1 MSSTLSLSSSYVSSA
16 TNSFS
21 DDIFGYV
28 ILTSTTV
35 AVNSITA
42 TVLSENLVN
51 FVVPSTVTNAAGNNY
66 TVTQLNSNAFLTD
79 TPISTIS
86 IPNTITSMFYQT
98 FVSSASLFNPTGPI
112 ASSVLTSIN
121 LYADVDGGGSS
132 NLLYTDSYGILYA
145 SSKSDGVFDLLFAAP
160 PLFDDSGYT
169 IPSNVTTIAAYAF
182 VNSTITS
189 LVIPENVTSIGTYAF
204 FQVFLESLTI
214 EGVILDF
221 GSQPFFNQYQSETLT
236 NLICKGYSNN
246 ESYGVT
252 TAKQFN
258 YSMALN
264 ATITVTASAY
274 GEGIKNTFESMMTQ
288 TGSDYNFTFN
298 YIPESTSDGLGS
310 SASSGQT
317 ELRNALA
324 MFSFL
329 NSFASV
335 NYDNRSGNVSVVAN
349 EDELIDLGNNLEQL
363 SMPHRITGLSVSYS
377 KAGRMYSYKLDN
389 IVNKI
394 NFTNVGKMKSGRN
407 ATYFDDVAGDTDDY
421 TERLSVLAGVDFGSF
436 GCLKTYTMNM
446 IDSEKWERMNA
457 ILQ

>member
-35 AVNSITA
+35 AVNSINSTA
-42 TVLSENLVN
+42 PPEKLVN
-51 FVVPSTVTNAAGNNY
+51 LVVPSTVTNAAGNNY
-66 TVTQLNSNAFLTD
+66 TVNQLNSNAFLTD
-79 TPISTIS
+79 SRISTIS
-86 IPNTITSMFYQT
+86 IPTTIRAMFYQT

-112 ASSVLTSIN
+112 GNSVLRSIN
-121 LYADVDGGGSS
+121 LYAADVDGGGSS
-132 NLLYTDSYGILYA
+132 KLFYTDSYGILYA
-145 SSKSDGVFDLLFAAP
+145 SSNSNGVFDLLFAAP

-169 IPSNVTTIAAYAF
+169 IPSNVTTIEAYAF
-182 VNSTITS
+182 VNSKITS
-189 LVIPENVTSIGTYAF
+189 LVIPENVITIGTYAF
-204 FQVFLESLTI
+204 FLSRLESLTI
-214 EGVILDF
+214 EGVIVDF
-221 GSQPFFNQYQSETLT
+221 GYNSFFIQYVGGTLT

-252 TAKQFN
+252 TANQFIF
-258 YSMALN
+258 SMALN

-274 GEGIKNTFESMMTQ
+274 GEGIKKTFESMMTQ
-288 TGSDYNFTFN
+288 TGTDYNFTFN

-407 ATYFDDVAGDTDDY
+407 ATYFNDVAGDTDDY

-436 GCLKTYTMNM
+436 GCSKTYTMNM
-446 IDSEKWERMNA
+446 IDSEK
-457 ILQ
+457 